1 MKTPRNLAVV
11 RSAAAPVLLADE
23 RRAAIPPHNTP
34 FDGRDWDSNAATSR
48 LSDDSDADKYRQ
60 VFAWVNSEGN
70 PDSKSSYRFAHHFVG
85 EDGQV
90 GSASVLAC
98 ERGIASLN
106 SANNTIPD
114 ADRPGVYKHL
124 ASHLRDAGVYPP
136 ELKSL
141 APDTAVVRASWRAED
156 NDPLSEDPL
165 MKVEFSRFG
174 NWYEVDSVYEGRFLE
189 RVVPGA
195 FTKTINERGGQ
206 VKVLF
211 NHGMDNQIGDK
222 VLGPIRMLEERE
234 TGAYAEVGMLDTSYN
249 RDLIPG
255 LRAKVYGSSFM
266 FNVMDDVWEEAPE
279 RSTHNPDGIP
289 QRTITA
295 VRLLEFGPVTWPAN
309 PQASAGMR
317 SDTDRYYDDL
327 RSRSPEQYDL
337 INTAFGEFRSN
348 HATAMVTIMVE
359 ACTSE
364 EDGAVDGDM
373 GEDVP
378 MTDAD
383 TSLNEAAPVTD
394 TSDEARHVPGFQ
406 GINSETRRARL
417 RLAGVIIE

>member
-1 MKTPRNLAVV
+1 MTTPRNLAVV
-11 RSAAAPVLLADE
+11 RSAAAPVLLAEPVTPESDTVEPLADE
-23 RRAAIPPHNTP
+23 TP
-34 FDGRDWDSNAATSR
+34 
-48 LSDDSDADKYRQ
+48 
-60 VFAWVNSEGN
+60 
-70 PDSKSSYRFAHHFVG
+70 
-85 EDGQV
+85 
-90 GSASVLAC
+90 
-98 ERGIASLN
+98 
-106 SANNTIPD
+106 
-114 ADRPGVYKHL
+114 
-124 ASHLRDAGVYPP
+124 
-136 ELKSL
+136 
-141 APDTAVVRASWRAED
+141 VVRASWRAAGD
-156 NDPLSEDPL
+156 IASEDPL

-189 RVVPGA
+189 RVVPGS

-255 LRAKVYGSSFM
+255 LRAQVYGSSFM
-266 FNVMDDVWEEAPE
+266 FNVMDDVWDDAPA

-337 INTAFGEFRSN
+337 VNTAFGEFRSS
-348 HATAMVTIMVE
+348 HATAMVTIMVD
-359 ACTSE
+359 ACTSD
-364 EDGAVDGDM
+364 EDEDEAVDPVTGLPI
-373 GEDVP
+373 EEPP
-378 MTDAD
+378 MDPMD
-383 TSLNEAAPVTD
+383 TSLNEAAPAAD
-394 TSDEARHVPGFQ
+394 ASEEARHATEFQ

-417 RLAGVIIE
+417 QLAGVLSE